1 MQFVVKVVSI
11 EQGKTLFIH
20 RFGRFE
26 QAYEFYWMLNGAT
39 FFEKVCVKLLTA
51 DYELISS
58 FESRAPDQ
66 INNR

>member
-1 MQFVVKVVSI
+1 MQFVVKVISI

-20 RFGRFE
+20 RFQRFE
-26 QAYEFYWMLNGAT
+26 QAYEFYWMLNGT
-39 FFEKVCVKLLTA
+39 IFFEKVCVKLLTA